1 VKDAGTRHEAVSGI
15 LRSNQLDRSPGA
27 LTACASDGAGIVVCF
42 GGPDAAGLVTSSTV
56 MYAASLAKQVIG
68 LLLSQHVESG
78 DLDPEQALSHY
89 VEGLPGWADDVRVR
103 HLVHHTAGL
112 PPVQDLSLT
121 SGNEGVLR
129 SLADS
134 SGPTTRPGA
143 TYAYSN
149 VGYVCLAEVLT
160 RVGGQPVEELAQR
173 ALFGPLGMASTALAR
188 SGPVR
193 TGHAPPPATLG
204 DGGLWTTAEDLLRWN
219 DAMNSERFGHAVHA
233 RCETPGTLDDGTP
246 LDYAWGVRVLRLR
259 GRRTLSHGGSW
270 PTWSAKAV
278 RQPEQ
283 QTSVAILSASDDAD
297 AVTNSALAVIEELAD

>member
-1 VKDAGTRHEAVSGI
+1 MRGGTMHETVSGI

-27 LTACASDGAGIVVCF
+27 LTARASDGAGIVV
-42 GGPDAAGLVTSSTV
+42 GLRRPRRRGPVTSSTV

-68 LLLSQHVESG
+68 LLLLSQHVESG
-78 DLDPEQALSHY
+78 DVDPEQALSHY
-89 VEGLPGWADDVRVR
+89 VDGLPAWADDVRVR

-121 SGNEGVLR
+121 SGNQGVLR

-134 SGPTTRPGA
+134 PGPTTRPGA

-160 RVGGQPVEELAQR
+160 RVSGQPLESLAR
-173 ALFGPLGMASTALAR
+173 TSLFGPLGMDATTLAR
-188 SGPVR
+188 SGPIR
-193 TGHAPPPATLG
+193 TGHAQPPATIG

-219 DAMNSERFGHAVHA
+219 DAMNSERFGRAVHA

-246 LDYAWGVRVLRLR
+246 LDYAWGVRVIEHR

-278 RQPEQ
+278 RQPDQ